1 MVYFIAKRLFQS
13 VFVMLAVAFLAFSL
27 FRFVGDPITQMT
39 GVETSVIDQER
50 LRENLGLNDPFVYQF
65 LRFTGDMLQ
74 GDFGFS
80 YRTRQ
85 PVAEMIATRIP
96 ATLELGVIAL
106 VISLVVGIPAGVFTA
121 LRPNGVATQAIL
133 MMTLVGVSIPTFVIG
148 IMMIFFFGVQ
158 LGWLPTFGRGGTVH
172 LAVWETSFLTVD
184 GWRALILPAFTLGVY
199 QLTLTMRLVRAEMM
213 EVMQSDYI
221 RFATA
226 RGVPM
231 RRLYFKH
238 ALPNTMVPVITIIG
252 LQFGGVIA
260 FSIVTESV
268 FQWPGMGLLFLESIR
283 FVDIPVM
290 GVYLVVIAFF
300 FVLVNLIVD
309 LLYVVID
316 PRLRVSNLS

>member
-1 MVYFIAKRLFQS
+1 MFYFILKRLVQS

-39 GVETSVIDQER
+39 GVETSVEDQSR
-50 LRENLGLNDPFVYQF
+50 LRQELGLNDPFVLQF
-65 LRFTGDMLQ
+65 SRFTSDMLQ

-80 YRTRQ
+80 FRTRQ
-85 PVAEMIATRIP
+85 PVAQMIASRIP
-96 ATLELGVIAL
+96 ATLELGIVAL
-106 VISLVVGIPAGVFTA
+106 IISLFVGIPAGVYTA
-121 LRPNGVATQAIL
+121 LRPRGVISQAIL
-133 MMTLVGVSIPTFVIG
+133 MTTLVGVSIPTFVIG
-148 IMMIFFFGVQ
+148 IMLIFLFGVQ
-158 LGWLPTFGRGGTVH
+158 LGWLPTFGRGGTVQIGS
-172 LAVWETSFLTVD
+172 WESSFFTLE
-184 GWRALILPAFTLGVY
+184 GWRALILPAITLGVY

-213 EVMQSDYI
+213 DVMRSDYI

-231 RRLYFKH
+231 RRLYFRH
-238 ALPNTMVPVITIIG
+238 ALANTMVPVITIIG

-300 FVLVNLIVD
+300 FVVVNLIVD
-309 LLYVVID
+309 LLYVAID
-316 PRLRVSNLS
+316 PRLRVKDVS

>member
-1 MVYFIAKRLFQS
+1 MAYFILKRLIQS

-27 FRFVGDPITQMT
+27 FRFVGDPISQMT
-39 GVETSVIDQER
+39 GVETSIADQDR
-50 LRENLGLNDPFVYQF
+50 LREQLGLNDPFLVQF
-65 LRFTGDMLQ
+65 ARFSGKMLR

-85 PVAEMIATRIP
+85 PIGEMLLSRLP
-96 ATLELGVIAL
+96 ATLELGTVAL
-106 VISLVVGIPAGVFTA
+106 IISLIVGIPAGVYTA
-121 LRPNGVATQAIL
+121 LRPRGAVTQAIL
-133 MMTLVGVSIPTFVIG
+133 ISTLVGVSIPTFVIG
-148 IMMIFFFGVQ
+148 IFLIFLFGVQ
-158 LGWLPTFGRGGTVH
+158 LGWLPTFGRGGTVEIG
-172 LAVWETSFLTVD
+172 WWRTSFLTVD
-184 GWRALILPAFTLGVY
+184 GWRALLLPALTLGVY

-213 EVMQSDYI
+213 EVMRTDFI

-226 RGVPM
+226 RGLPM
-231 RRLYFKH
+231 RALHYRH
-238 ALPNTMVPVITIIG
+238 ALGNTMIPVITIIG

-300 FVLVNLIVD
+300 FVLINLLVD
-309 LLYVVID
+309 LLYLAID
-316 PRLRVSNLS
+316 PRLRVKEAA

>member
-1 MVYFIAKRLFQS
+1 MVFFLVKRLIQS
-13 VFVMLAVAFLAFSL
+13 VFVMLGVAFLAFSL

-39 GVETSVIDQER
+39 GVETSVADQEK
-50 LRENLGLNDPFVYQF
+50 LREDLGLNDPFAYQF
-65 LRFTGDMLQ
+65 VRFTQDMLK
-74 GDFGFS
+74 GDFGYS

-85 PVAEMIATRIP
+85 PVAEMIATRMP
-96 ATLELGVIAL
+96 ATLELGVVAL
-106 VISLVVGIPAGVFTA
+106 LISLCVGIPAGVYTA
-121 LRPNGVATQAIL
+121 LRPRGVATQAIL
-133 MMTLVGVSIPTFVIG
+133 MTTLVGVSVPSFVIG
-148 IMMIFFFGVQ
+148 IMLIFFFGVQ
-158 LGWLPTFGRGGTVH
+158 LGWLPTFGRGGTVN
-172 LAVWETSFLTVD
+172 LGGWETSFLTID
-184 GWRALILPAFTLGVY
+184 GWRGLILPAITLGLY

-213 EVMQSDYI
+213 DVMQSDYI

-238 ALPNTMVPVITIIG
+238 ALANTMVPVITIIG

-300 FVLVNLIVD
+300 FVLVNLLVD

-316 PRLRVSNLS
+316 PRLRIKDVS

>member
-1 MVYFIAKRLFQS
+1 MFYFISKRLIQS

-39 GVETSVIDQER
+39 GVETSVADQER
-50 LRENLGLNDPFVYQF
+50 LREELGLNDPFISQF
-65 LRFTGDMLQ
+65 GRFTVDMLQ

-80 YRTRQ
+80 FRTRQ
-85 PVAEMIATRIP
+85 PVAEMIASRIP
-96 ATLELGVIAL
+96 ATLELGVVAL
-106 VISLVVGIPAGVFTA
+106 LISLIVGIPAGVYTA
-121 LRPNGVATQAIL
+121 LRPRGVITQTIL
-133 MMTLVGVSIPTFVIG
+133 MTTLIGISIPTFVIG
-148 IMMIFFFGVQ
+148 IMLIFLFGVQ
-158 LGWLPTFGRGGTVH
+158 LGWLPTFGRGETVNIG
-172 LAVWETSFLTVD
+172 LWESSFFSIE
-184 GWRALILPAFTLGVY
+184 GWRALILPAITLGVY

-213 EVMQSDYI
+213 DVMRSDYI

-231 RRLYFKH
+231 RQLYFRH
-238 ALPNTMVPVITIIG
+238 ALANTMVPVITIIG

-300 FVLVNLIVD
+300 FVVVNLLVD
-309 LLYVVID
+309 LLYVAID
-316 PRLRVSNLS
+316 PRLRT

>member
-1 MVYFIAKRLFQS
+1 MAYFIFKRLFQS

-27 FRFVGDPITQMT
+27 FRFVGDPISQMT
-39 GVETSVIDQER
+39 GVETSVQDQEQ
-50 LRENLGLNDPFVYQF
+50 LREELGLNDPFVLQF
-65 LRFTGDMLQ
+65 YRFSADMVQ

-85 PVAEMIATRIP
+85 PVNEMIASRIP
-96 ATLELGVIAL
+96 ATIELGIMAL
-106 VISLVVGIPAGVFTA
+106 IISLVVGIPAGVYTA
-121 LRPNGVATQAIL
+121 LKPRGVITQSIL
-133 MMTLVGVSIPTFVIG
+133 LTTLVGVSIPTFVIG
-148 IMMIFFFGVQ
+148 IVLIFLFGVQ
-158 LGWLPTFGRGGTVH
+158 LGWLPTFGRGGTVD
-172 LAVWETSFLTVD
+172 LGGWTTSFLTID
-184 GWRALILPAFTLGVY
+184 GWRALILPAITLGVY

-213 EVMQSDYI
+213 EVMRSDYI

-226 RGVPM
+226 RGIPY
-231 RRLYFKH
+231 RSLYYRH
-238 ALPNTMVPVITIIG
+238 ALGNTMIPVITIIG

-300 FVLVNLIVD
+300 FVLVNLLVD
-309 LLYVVID
+309 MLYLLID
-316 PRLRVSNLS
+316 PRLRVKEAA

>member
-1 MVYFIAKRLFQS
+1 MVYFIFKRLIQS

-27 FRFVGDPITQMT
+27 FRFVGDPISQMT
-39 GVETSVIDQER
+39 GVETSVADQDR
-50 LRENLGLNDPFVYQF
+50 LREELGLNDPFILQF
-65 LRFTGDMLQ
+65 GRFTGDMLQ

-96 ATLELGVIAL
+96 ATLELGVVAL
-106 VISLVVGIPAGVFTA
+106 LISLLAGIPAGIFTA
-121 LRPNGVATQAIL
+121 LRPRGIATQSSL
-133 MMTLVGVSIPTFVIG
+133 LTTLVGVSIPTFVIG
-148 IMMIFFFGVQ
+148 IMLIFIFGVQ
-158 LGWLPTFGRGGTVH
+158 LGWLPTFGRSGTVQIGG
-172 LAVWETSFLTVD
+172 WESGLFTLD
-184 GWRALILPAFTLGVY
+184 GWRSLLLPAITLGVY

-213 EVMQSDYI
+213 DVMRTDYI

-231 RRLYFKH
+231 RRLHYKH
-238 ALPNTMVPVITIIG
+238 ALANTMVPVITIIG

-309 LLYVVID
+309 LLYVAID
-316 PRLRVSNLS
+316 PRLRVRDVQ